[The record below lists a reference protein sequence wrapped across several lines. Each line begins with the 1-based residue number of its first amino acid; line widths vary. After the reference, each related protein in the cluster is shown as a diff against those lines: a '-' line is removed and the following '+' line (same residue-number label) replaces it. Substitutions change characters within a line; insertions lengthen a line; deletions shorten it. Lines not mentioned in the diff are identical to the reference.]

1 GIRVIGTAPGDSRAN
16 VSFGAVTLTDTV
28 VDPGTGAVY
37 ILNHSGSVSF
47 TGALAINGID
57 AAVGGD
63 AFVVR
68 NLQATGSVFAG
79 DTVTITNR
87 RGRGIYVVDSA
98 DSGSMAGNAPNNVI
112 FNGTVSINGQG
123 AGYTG
128 DASAVLFE
136 SNSGG
141 LIFG

>member
-1 GIRVIGTAPGDSRAN
+1 SHPSHGFAVNIEDTTGGNINLQSLTIADTGGQGIRVIGAAPGDSRAN
-16 VSFGAVTLTDTV
+16 VSFGTVTLENTV

-37 ILNHSGSVSF
+37 VLNHSGSVSF

-57 AAVGGD
+57 AVAEGD

-87 RGRGIYVVDSA
+87 RGRGIYV
-98 DSGSMAGNAPNNVI
+98 
-112 FNGTVSINGQG
+112 
-123 AGYTG
+123 
-128 DASAVLFE
+128 
-136 SNSGG
+136 
-141 LIFG
+141 